1 MLKGPAMQNLARAAS
16 QTIEIKPLH
25 PLFAAEVYG
34 LDVSEPIEA
43 ETRDLI
49 ANALGRYGLLVIRD
63 QSHVQPKQ
71 HVDFSAAFGPLE
83 IHVQAKFLLKDQPE
97 ILIVSNVIQDGK
109 PLGLVDAGH
118 YWHSDLSYRAEPSLG
133 SLLHLKVRPQEGG
146 DTLFAS
152 LAAAYAS
159 LDEATKSRLKG
170 LTAIHDYNAR
180 NKIQAAKSDG
190 LRPVLSAEQ
199 AKTVPPAIHPV
210 VRKHETSGEPLL
222 FVNEGFTTKI
232 VELEQAESDG
242 LLSKLFEHQKNPA
255 FHYRHQW
262 HDGDL
267 LFWDNRSTM
276 HLATSTPLHMPRTL
290 YRTTI
295 RGPKPTA
302 FV

>member
-1 MLKGPAMQNLARAAS
+1 MPELARAAS
-16 QTIEIKPLH
+16 QTIKIEPLH
-25 PLFAAEVYG
+25 PLFAAELYG
-34 LDVSEPIEA
+34 LDLGRPLQA
-43 ETRDLI
+43 ATRDFI
-49 ANALGRYGLLVIRD
+49 ITALGRYGLLVIRD
-63 QSHVQPKQ
+63 QGHLQPKE
-71 HVDFSAAFGPLE
+71 HIDFSAAFGPLE
-83 IHVQAKFLLKDQPE
+83 IHVQSKFLLHDYPE
-97 ILIVSNVIQDGK
+97 ILIVSNVITDGK

-118 YWHSDLSYRAEPSLG
+118 YWHSDLSYRVEPSLG

-152 LAAAYAS
+152 LAAAYAA
-159 LDEATKSRLKG
+159 LDPATKSQLKS

-180 NKIQAAKSDG
+180 NKIQAAQSKG
-190 LRPVLSAEQ
+190 LRPALSPEQ

-232 VELEQAESDG
+232 LELEDAESDR
-242 LLSKLFEHQKNPA
+242 LLAKLFEHQKNPE
-255 FHYRHQW
+255 FQYRHQW
-262 HDGDL
+262 RDGDL

-276 HLATSTPLHMPRTL
+276 HLATSTPPDMPRTL

-295 RGPKPTA
+295 RGPRPTA